1 MCLWEAGSVEINADD
16 ENVAADDESDAS
28 DDEEAME
35 VDGNASTDV
44 TMEMEE
50 APATKV
56 KAQAAPKLSTAV
68 SGLPQSAE
76 ELESL
81 IGLIHQTVNESVLP
95 RLHKCLNAKV
105 RCTRTCG
112 CVCSFSKNL
121 QEQSDGDNVWVSSR

>member
-1 MCLWEAGSVEINADD
+1 MEINADD
-16 ENVAADDESDAS
+16 ENVAAHDESDAS
-28 DDEEAME
+28 DDEEEME

-44 TMEMEE
+44 TMGMEE

-81 IGLIHQTVNESVLP
+81 IGLIHQTVNESVMP

-112 CVCSFSKNL
+112 CVGSFSKNL

>member
-1 MCLWEAGSVEINADD
+1 MEINADD
-16 ENVAADDESDAS
+16 ENVAAHDESDAS
-28 DDEEAME
+28 DDEEEME

-44 TMEMEE
+44 TMETEE

-81 IGLIHQTVNESVLP
+81 IGLIHQTVNESVMP

-112 CVCSFSKNL
+112 CVGSFSKNL
-121 QEQSDGDNVWVSSR
+121 QEQSDGDNAWVSSR

>member
-1 MCLWEAGSVEINADD
+1 MEINADD
-16 ENVAADDESDAS
+16 ENVAAHDESDAS
-28 DDEEAME
+28 DDEEEME

-81 IGLIHQTVNESVLP
+81 IGLIHQTVNESVMP

-112 CVCSFSKNL
+112 CVGSFSKNL

>member
-16 ENVAADDESDAS
+16 ENVAVDDESDAS
-28 DDEEAME
+28 DDEEEME

-44 TMEMEE
+44 PVEMEE
-50 APATKV
+50 APATRV

-68 SGLPQSAE
+68 SGLPQSTE

-81 IGLIHQTVNESVLP
+81 IGLIHQTVNQSVLP

-105 RCTRTCG
+105 RCTRAFG
-112 CVCSFSKNL
+112 CVGSFFKKL

>member
-56 KAQAAPKLSTAV
+56 KAQAASKLSTAV

-112 CVCSFSKNL
+112 CVGSFSKNL
-121 QEQSDGDNVWVSSR
+121 QEQSVGDNVWVSSR

>member
-105 RCTRTCG
+105 RVDVLVVFLKTFRSRVLVIMCG
-112 CVCSFSKNL
+112 FPPG
-121 QEQSDGDNVWVSSR
+121 EA